1 MHKIAAILSL
11 WGALNG
17 HSWAQESVIQ
27 ESFEATS
34 ALPADWQF
42 QAWQPD
48 ISSAKIDRTADG
60 QHSLH
65 ISSRLP
71 NHAYLKKTIALTPQH
86 FYLLQAKIKARGAN
100 ANALAA
106 VIGVDGNADAS
117 ETVRS
122 DGQWQTRQVY
132 LLAGDANSVT
142 VLLGLGHF
150 ANNNQGEAWF
160 DDVSLTM
167 VDAIPAGS
175 KVLQLSAPPPIAAT
189 AITAPATSPWLKLVA
204 GLLLLSVLSVA
215 LAWRLKRAD
224 AKVNSSNQQ
233 A

>member
-1 MHKIAAILSL
+1 MYKIVIIFILSL
-11 WGALNG
+11 CALAAP
-17 HSWAQESVIQ
+17 SKAQTPLIQ
-27 ESFEATS
+27 ESFEAST

-42 QAWQPD
+42 QAWQAD
-48 ISSAKIDRTADG
+48 ISSAKIDSSTDG

-65 ISSRLP
+65 ISSRQP

-86 FYLLQAKIKARGAN
+86 FYLLQARIKARGAN
-100 ANALAA
+100 AGALAA
-106 VIGVDGNADAS
+106 VLGVDGNADAS

-122 DGQWQTRQVY
+122 DEQWQTRQVY
-132 LLAGDANSVT
+132 LAAGDANSVT

-175 KVLQLSAPPPIAAT
+175 KVLQLSAPAPAAT
-189 AITAPATSPWLKLVA
+189 AITPPAASPWLKLVA
-204 GLLLLSVLSVA
+204 GLLILAVLSVA
-215 LAWRLKRAD
+215 LAWHLKRAD
-224 AKVNSSNQQ
+224 TAAGQH
-233 A
+233 